1 MKHTTP
7 TDDLIRATLE
17 SVHTIAIVGASN
29 KPHRASYGVM
39 RFLQGRGYRCIP
51 VNPSLAGQTL
61 LGETVRDSLQSISE
75 PVDMVDVFRN
85 SAAAGPVVDEAIA
98 IGARAVW
105 MQLGVIDVEAAERG
119 CAAGL
124 TVIMDRCPA
133 IEIPRLGIP
142 GPRNG

>member
-1 MKHTTP
+1 MDA
-7 TDDLIRATLE
+7 TDRLIADALR
-17 SVHTIAIVGASN
+17 SVKTIAVVGASS

-39 RFLQGRGYRCIP
+39 RFLQSRGYHCIP

-61 LGETVRDSLQSISE
+61 LGEKVYADLKSIGE

-85 SAAAGPVVDEAIA
+85 SKDAGPVVDEAIV
-98 IGARAVW
+98 IGAKVVW
-105 MQLGVIDVEAAERG
+105 MQLGVINPQAAERG

-133 IEIPRLGIP
+133 IEIPRLGL
-142 GPRNG
+142 G